1 MNLNPNV
8 NCQHLE
14 VEKNHYFFNP
24 TLVNNFQPTFFSS
37 HFWQE
42 QNAIEGSAQ
51 GRGTTWFLKHDKQHW
66 VLKHY
71 YRGGLIGRLLSDSY
85 VYTGLQSTRSVAE
98 FTLLSQLNELDLPAP
113 KPVACSVFRQGLS
126 YKADLITT
134 RIEKARDLVDVLSNE
149 PLEHSMYQNIGAT
162 IKRFH
167 QHGIYHHDLN
177 IHNILI
183 DNHENVW
190 LIDFDRAKILKP
202 KIQWQQANLNRLKR
216 SFLKEKNRLVDFH
229 WQEQAFS
236 HLLLGY
242 NTAR

>member
-24 TLVNNFQPTFFSS
+24 TLVDNFQPRFFSS
-37 HFWQE
+37 DFWQE

-51 GRGTTWFLKHDKQHW
+51 GRGTTWFLKHGEQHW

-71 YRGGLIGRLLSDSY
+71 YRGGLIGRVLRDTY
-85 VYTGLQSTRSVAE
+85 VFTGLTKTRSVAE
-98 FTLLSQLNELDLPAP
+98 FNLLAHLHALGLPAP
-113 KPVACSVFRQGLS
+113 MPVACSVFQKKLS
-126 YKADLITT
+126 YQADLITT
-134 RIEKARDLVDVLSNE
+134 RIKNAQDLVGILSQDSIDQ
-149 PLEHSMYQNIGAT
+149 SMYKHIGST

-167 QHGIYHHDLN
+167 QQGIYHHDLN

-183 DNHENVW
+183 DSNEKVW
-190 LIDFDRAKILKP
+190 LIDFDRAKLLTPQVK
-202 KIQWQQANLNRLKR
+202 WQQANIDRLKR
-216 SFLKEKNRLVDFH
+216 SFVKEQNRLASFN
-229 WQEQAFS
+229 WKEQDFS

-242 NTAR
+242 NTTG